1 MHDIKFIRD
10 NFDNFKKKYQ
20 IGIIL
25 QKLMI
30 YLI

>member
-1 MHDIKFIRD
+1 MHDIKYIRD

-20 IGIIL
+20 TGIIQ